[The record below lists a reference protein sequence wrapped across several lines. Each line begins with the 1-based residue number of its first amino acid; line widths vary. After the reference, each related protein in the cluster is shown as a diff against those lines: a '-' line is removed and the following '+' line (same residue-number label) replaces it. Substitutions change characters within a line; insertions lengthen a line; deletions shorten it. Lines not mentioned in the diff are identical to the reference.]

1 MTIRRLYR
9 YSFRTFKTG
18 YPLMKKIHKPL
29 PKKVLIP
36 LEITAAAATD
46 VAIHK
51 KCSDL
56 VLQH

>member
-1 MTIRRLYR
+1 
-9 YSFRTFKTG
+9 
-18 YPLMKKIHKPL
+18 MKKIHKPL

-36 LEITAAAATD
+36 LEITAAAAATD